1 MRKLYRHF
9 VVSTYRKKLKHNMK
23 KFRLPLIAR
32 VALAIVLGVIL
43 GHFMPAGIARVFIT
57 FNGLFANFLTFAIP
71 LIIVGLVTPAIG
83 ELGKGAGK
91 LLAWTA
97 LIAYASTLLSGF
109 LTFTTCDLVFPHIL
123 NVTGPE
129 TLVSGSGVNLTPFFQ
144 VAMPPLMDVMTAL
157 LLSFV
162 VGLGLS
168 VIPGEET
175 LKKAAGDFKE
185 IITLLIAK
193 TIIPVLPF
201 YIFGI
206 FLNMTMSGKVFTIMS
221 MFMKVIVMILVLHVV
236 ILSIQYLIA
245 GFIQKRNPIQ
255 LFKNMLPAYAT
266 ALGTQSSAATIP
278 VTLAQTIKNKVKESV
293 AVFTVPLCAT
303 IHLSGSTM
311 IITGGSI
318 AIMVMTGQPIEITS
332 MIGFIFMLG
341 ITMVAAPG
349 VPGGAIMASLGIL
362 STMLGFDPT
371 QQALMI
377 ALCVSMDSIGTA
389 TNVTGD
395 GAISLI
401 IDKIAKD
408 HPE

>member
-1 MRKLYRHF
+1 
-9 VVSTYRKKLKHNMK
+9 MK
-23 KFRLPLIAR
+23 KIRLPLIAR
-32 VALAIVLGVIL
+32 VALAIILGVIL
-43 GHFMPAGIARVFIT
+43 GHFMPVSIARIFIT
-57 FNGLFANFLTFAIP
+57 FNGLFANFLSFSIP

-97 LIAYASTLLSGF
+97 LIAYVSTLLSGF
-109 LTFTTCDLVFPHIL
+109 FTFTTCDLVFPHVL
-123 NVTGPE
+123 KVADPE
-129 TLVSGSGVNLTPFFQ
+129 TLLSGSGVTLIPYFQ
-144 VAMPPLMDVMTAL
+144 VPMPPLMDVMTAL

-206 FLNMTMSGKVFTIMS
+206 FLNMTMSGRVFTIMG
-221 MFMKVIVMILVLHVV
+221 MFMKVIVMILILHVV
-236 ILSIQYLIA
+236 ILSFQYIVA
-245 GFIQKRNPIQ
+245 GLVQKRNPIQ

-278 VTLAQTIKNKVKESV
+278 VTLAQTIKNKVKESI

-311 IITGGSI
+311 IITGGSV

-362 STMLGFDPT
+362 STMLGFGET

-377 ALCVSMDSIGTA
+377 ALAVSMDSIGTA